1 MKLREAISIYNFLG
15 EVKVTKMEV
24 SEVLK
29 VVKARKE
36 IKPHFDGWQS
46 FVEDLQ
52 NKLKPEELDGNDEE
66 AVKAFN
72 KKLNEAAMPELEREI
87 EVKIEPLSD
96 EAVAAILS
104 ENNINARELMTLL
117 EPIL

>member
-1 MKLREAISIYNFLG
+1 MKLSAAISIYNFLG

-29 VVKARKE
+29 IVKARKE
-36 IKPHFDGWQS
+36 IKPHFDAWKS

-52 NKLKPEELDGNDEE
+52 SKLKPEELDEKDKE

-72 KKLNEAAMPELEREI
+72 QKLNEAAMPELEKEI

-117 EPIL
+117 EPMI